1 MINKLVQG
9 IHYYFN
15 NKGLMVF
22 TERYL
27 KERGSCCKNHCKH
40 CPYGFSKY
48 VGKNDTTNKK

>member
-1 MINKLVQG
+1 MSKKLIQG

-27 KERGSCCKNHCKH
+27 KERGYCCKNHCKH
-40 CPYGFSKY
+40 CPYGFSKN
-48 VGKNDTTNKK
+48 VVKK